1 MDPKEVRDVTVIGG
15 KSLQAEGTARAR
27 ALGLRVCLG
36 LFDGGSVR
44 IGGGGQEVDTPPPGN
59 GADHYGRSRPWR
71 GLCILVWVRWGFE
84 QGSGMLCLSCN
95 RIISC
100 LEKNRIG
107 GRVQLQG
114 RGRWER
120 KSRKTC

>member
-44 IGGGGQEVDTPPPGN
+44 IGGG
-59 GADHYGRSRPWR
+59 
-71 GLCILVWVRWGFE
+71 
-84 QGSGMLCLSCN
+84 
-95 RIISC
+95 
-100 LEKNRIG
+100 
-107 GRVQLQG
+107 
-114 RGRWER
+114 
-120 KSRKTC
+120 